1 MKEYQMKK
9 TGSLLLTTLVLLFV
23 SHGPLQ
29 ADEGGKAESVARQ
42 LIETSGADQFGSRV
56 IEQMVGLQ
64 QKRMPDIPDQFWE
77 NFKAGANPDDL
88 VRLIVPIY
96 VKHLSVEEMRALI
109 DFYKSPAGQT
119 LLKKLPLITS
129 ETMNAGRQWG
139 AELRMEMTKK
149 LQETD
154 LKKLK

>member
-1 MKEYQMKK
+1 MKK
-9 TGSLLLTTLVLLFV
+9 IGSLFLMGLVLSLF
-23 SHGPLQ
+23 SHGP
-29 ADEGGKAESVARQ
+29 AHAGKEEGKAESLAHQ
-42 LIETSGADQFGSRV
+42 LIKTSGADQFGSRV
-56 IEQMVGLQ
+56 IDQMVGLQ

-96 VKHLSVEEMRALI
+96 VKHLSIEEMKALI
-109 DFYKSPAGQT
+109 DFYQSPAGRM
-119 LLKKLPLITS
+119 LLKKLPQITS
-129 ETMNAGRQWG
+129 ETMNAGRKWG

-149 LQETD
+149 LLETD